1 MATLESIQARIAT
14 LQARAEALVVKQSS
28 SVLEKIRGLM
38 EKHGI
43 TTADIDAHVGGK
55 GRGRKPRAN
64 AAGKQASAVAKYRD
78 PKTGAT
84 WTGHGRAPAWIA
96 GAKNRARFLVDGYSP
111 NPAPAAKQAAK
122 AGNYVRGA
130 QAPKYLDPKTG
141 ATWSG
146 RGRAPAWLAGAK
158 DRAKF
163 LIAGAN
169 EGASEPK
176 AKAARKAVPA
186 KKTAGK
192 KVAVKK
198 SPRAAGKEPSKR
210 AAAKRPAAEKA
221 AVETVVAT

>member
-84 WTGHGRAPAWIA
+84 WSGHGRAPAWIA
-96 GAKNRARFLVDGYSP
+96 GAKNRARFLAMAIRRTRRLRQSRRRRLEIMCVAPRRRSISTRK
-111 NPAPAAKQAAK
+111 PAQPGVVVVGHLHGWLA
-122 AGNYVRGA
+122 
-130 QAPKYLDPKTG
+130 PKTG
-141 ATWSG
+141 RS
-146 RGRAPAWLAGAK
+146 
-158 DRAKF
+158 
-163 LIAGAN
+163 
-169 EGASEPK
+169 S
-176 AKAARKAVPA
+176 
-186 KKTAGK
+186 
-192 KVAVKK
+192 
-198 SPRAAGKEPSKR
+198 
-210 AAAKRPAAEKA
+210 
-221 AVETVVAT
+221 